1 MKKKHFLWLLFL
13 YIAASVYLAATTPI
27 TPHEAKNFYTSSDIV
42 SLLMHWGHALI
53 PGFLGLRIF
62 FLLFAFLSLRIFYEL
77 SQRYFIKRED
87 VYLSTALFMFLP
99 GILTATALANV
110 GIIVLALVLFF
121 VLLYERKHFIVL
133 PLIMLALFFI
143 HEASVIFFLALL
155 FYGIAHKDKNLS
167 VISAAFI
174 IAFVYLAKGI
184 EISGR
189 PSGHFIEIFGLYAT
203 VFSPLLFIYFF
214 YAMYR
219 ILLRGEKTLM
229 WYISFTAL
237 IVSLLLSIRQKV
249 YITDFAPYVMISTIA
264 MVDVFTHSLRVRLP
278 QFQKTYSIAFYIVIF
293 VLALSV
299 LAIIFHRELYYLSD
313 HKEKHFANRIYQP
326 YDKALELKQKKVKCY
341 DAKGRERYQ
350 LRYYQIP
357 SCTEAEYTR

>member
-1 MKKKHFLWLLFL
+1 MKKKHFFWLLFL
-13 YIAASVYLAATTPI
+13 YVTASIYLAATTPI

-42 SLLMHWGHALI
+42 SLLMHWGHTFI
-53 PGFLGLRIF
+53 PDFFGLRIF

-77 SQRYFIKRED
+77 SQRYFTKRED

-121 VLLYERKHFIVL
+121 VLLYERRHFVVL
-133 PLIMLALFFI
+133 PFIMLALFFI
-143 HEASVIFFLALL
+143 HEASIIFFLALL
-155 FYGIAHKDKNLS
+155 FYGMAHKDKNLS
-167 VISAAFI
+167 VLSGAFI

-184 EISGR
+184 EIGGR

-203 VFSPLLFIYFF
+203 VFSPFLFIYFF

-219 ILLRGEKTLM
+219 ILLRGERTLM

-237 IVSLLLSIRQKV
+237 AVSLLLSIRQKV

-264 MVDVFTHSLRVRLP
+264 MVDVFNHSLRVRLP
-278 QFQKTYSIAFYIVIF
+278 QFQKHYKLAFYVVIAFLV
-293 VLALSV
+293 VSV
-299 LAIIFHRELYYLSD
+299 SAIIFHRELYYLS
-313 HKEKHFANRIYQP
+313 KNRSKHFANRIYQP
-326 YDKALELKQKKVKCY
+326 YDKAKKLKEKGIQCY
-341 DAKGRERYQ
+341 DVKGRERYQ
-350 LRYYQIP
+350 FRYYQIT
-357 SCTEAEYTR
+357 SCMEPG